1 MNASVKNKIDNN
13 PKRAKNINSSPMEGC
28 FNFVSLE
35 IKVRYTLG
43 KNDRLKSRKAI
54 EHLFAKGNSFSISP
68 LRILYTLSPAVT
80 PAANTMNLQVGFAV
94 SSRNFKK
101 AVDRNRVKRL
111 MREAWRLQKNELQ
124 LSPLL
129 ASQSLQL
136 FLIYTGKELPEYN
149 LIFEKTALVI
159 TRLLK
164 LADGKK

>member
-1 MNASVKNKIDNN
+1 M
-13 PKRAKNINSSPMEGC
+13 
-28 FNFVSLE
+28 VSLE

-80 PAANTMNLQVGFAV
+80 PATHPMNLQVGFAV

-101 AVDRNRVKRL
+101 AVDRNRIKRL

-124 LSPLL
+124 LSLPL
-129 ASQSLQL
+129 ASQSLHI
-136 FLIYTGKELPEYN
+136 FLIYTGKELPEYT
-149 LIFEKTALVI
+149 LVFEKTALAI

-164 LADGKK
+164 LADEKK